1 MQDAYEKDA
10 KNPDTLANLVT
21 VGLHMGKN
29 TCRFNKCVGSFTLV
43 FRLSFLGTRS
53 GPEHTLSACL
63 TPASSVPAVCFLAM
77 HARVGKPCRA
87 MVRCA
92 SASCL
97 LCSQLKTAAPTHVAV
112 KRIEAAD
119 EAFNRAAASF
129 VAA

>member
-29 TCRFNKCVGSFTLV
+29 TSRFNKCVGSFTWF

-77 HARVGKPCRA
+77 HARVGEPCHAR
-87 MVRCA
+87 VRVPVVCCA
-92 SASCL
+92 VS
-97 LCSQLKTAAPTHVAV
+97 
-112 KRIEAAD
+112 
-119 EAFNRAAASF
+119 
-129 VAA
+129 